1 MSQSIE
7 QKLTNLNG
15 VRKQIKKHAT
25 ITADN
30 DMNYL
35 LFRTEQ
41 EIDSLLNA
49 IEELRHLS
57 NRLAHAVAILTDEK
71 TSPLWVSE
79 TYRTWEQQNR
89 KHYFPE
95 V

>member
-7 QKLTNLNG
+7 QKLKDIEG
-15 VRKQIKKHAT
+15 VRKQINKYASL
-25 ITADN
+25 IQDN
-30 DMNYL
+30 DLNYL
-35 LFRTEQ
+35 MFRTKQ
-41 EIDSLLNA
+41 EIDSFMA
-49 IEELRHLS
+49 TIEELRLLS

-71 TSPLWVSE
+71 SSPLWVEE
-79 TYRTWEQQNR
+79 TYRAWEQMNR